1 MKLNSIEVTELAVLD
16 FKGFSVNEE
25 LYNYEVILKLYGK
38 LYGINFKNSSRN
50 IL

>member
-1 MKLNSIEVTELAVLD
+1 MKLNNIEVTELTVLD
-16 FKGFSVNEE
+16 FKDFNVNDE

-38 LYGINFKNSSRN
+38 FYGINFKSSSRN